1 MIAAFFMALAA
12 FQNPPQETTPEV
24 VVTASPLNP
33 VSEFDVP
40 YHVGVLT
47 GDEIQLRRQ
56 ARSFPEALKE
66 LPGVN
71 VQRSGPAQ
79 GSPFIRGFTGYR
91 NLLLVDGIR
100 LSNVGQRTGPSQY
113 WALLDPYLID
123 RVELIRGPASVL
135 YGSDAMG
142 GTVAAYT
149 RNPDFEPG
157 FHGHGRS
164 IVRLATADSSF
175 VGRQEFWG
183 GADDFGARVG
193 ATYGSFGDIRAG
205 GDTGEQPGTGYTGW
219 SGDLKTVWR
228 IDADRKLMAAY
239 QRSDIYDGPR
249 THRTVDGIS
258 WHGTAVGTDLRLDI
272 DNRRELFY
280 VQYHWDRAGR
290 FFDQLQASA
299 SWQQWMEREH
309 RDRTLGRYEHSFFTA
324 DTLGLWTRLR
334 SDTAVGTLTYGLE
347 WYRDFV
353 ASKREDRSAAGVV
366 TRYARGTLAD
376 DTTYDLVGAFVQDE
390 FDVGDFTFTLGG
402 RFNIAAI
409 DADQVDFDPS
419 DALVL
424 EPIHKAWTAW
434 VGSARAVYRVDPH
447 WNLIAGVSQGFRAP
461 SVHNLTAVSVSL
473 SGTLEIPSPELE
485 PERTLT
491 SELGVRARYDTW
503 GVELFGFLTRIDDV
517 VTRELVA
524 NPFFPAFGSP
534 MANQRINSGHG
545 TFYGLEAAGH
555 WEFVPE
561 VTAYADVSW
570 VFGETRQRRD
580 DGSLGMEPADKVN
593 PIMGRAGVR
602 WEPKGSGWWVEAL
615 VTIADGQDRL
625 SVTDTTDTQR
635 IPPGGTPGFTI
646 YTLRGGYRF
655 SEHAELTASVEN
667 ISDKDYRAHGSG
679 SNEAGTNLVAGL
691 VVEF

>member
-1 MIAAFFMALAA
+1 LILVSFLAL
-12 FQNPPQETTPEV
+12 FQDPPPQQEQPPQEATPEV
-24 VVTASPLNP
+24 VITGSSLFDAPYNAS
-33 VSEFDVP
+33 
-40 YHVGVLT
+40 VLT

-71 VQRSGPAQ
+71 VQRTGPAQ

-91 NLLLVDGIR
+91 NLLMVDGIR
-100 LSNVGQRTGPSQY
+100 LNSGVQRPGPNQY
-113 WALLDPYLID
+113 WALLDPYLVE
-123 RVELIRGPASVL
+123 RLELIRGPTSVL

-164 IVRLATADSSF
+164 IGRFGTAESSF

-193 ATYGSFGDIRAG
+193 ATYNSFGDVRAG
-205 GDTGEQPGTGYTGW
+205 DDTGEQPGTGYTSW

-228 IDADRKLMAAY
+228 IDADRRLVAAY

-258 WHGTAVGTDLRLDI
+258 WHGTTVGTDLRYDI

-280 VQYHWDRAGR
+280 VQYHWDRAGQ
-290 FFDQLQASA
+290 FFDQLQASV
-299 SWQQWMEREH
+299 SWQQWMEREQ

-353 ASKREDRSAAGVV
+353 DSKRQDRSAAGVI
-366 TRYARGTLAD
+366 TNFTRGTVAD

-409 DADQVDFDPS
+409 DANEVDFG
-419 DALVL
+419 AAGFA
-424 EPIHKAWTAW
+424 PIDEDWIAW
-434 VGSARAVYRVDPH
+434 VGSARAVYHVDPH

-461 SVHNLTAVSVSL
+461 SIHDLTAIRFSL
-473 SGTLEIPSPELE
+473 SGTLEIPAPDLE

-503 GVELFGFLTRIDDV
+503 GAELFGFFTRMDDV
-517 VTRELVA
+517 ITRVLVP
-524 NPFFPAFGSP
+524 NPFPFGDP
-534 MANQRINSGHG
+534 TALQATNTGHG

-570 VFGETRQRRD
+570 IFGETRQQRA
-580 DGSLGMEPADKVN
+580 DGTLGMEPADKVN
-593 PIMGRAGVR
+593 PLTVHVGVR
-602 WEPKGSGWWVEAL
+602 WEPKESGWWIEGL

-625 SVTDTTDTQR
+625 SVTDKTDTQR
-635 IPPGGTPGFTI
+635 IPPGGNGTPGYTVT
-646 YTLRGGYRF
+646 TLRGGYRF
-655 SEHAELTASVEN
+655 NENAELMAALEN
-667 ISDKDYRAHGSG
+667 ISDKDYRIHGSG
-679 SNEAGTNLVAGL
+679 SNEPGTNLVAGL
-691 VVEF
+691 VVQF